1 MRVFVSHCLGL
12 LVKSRQERSYY
23 NGVIPRPYT
32 YDGDEGDDHE
42 DDVQAEQQTVDDYPD
57 HLPVLWLFA
66 YLEVTVHLVADG
78 PEVSAQIPQFFQ
90 DRLSRRFLWGQVTG
104 DALKSF
110 GGNDA
115 GSCGWFCRQKWKKA
129 NEPVKTSNLMD

>member
-1 MRVFVSHCLGL
+1 MRVL
-12 LVKSRQERSYY
+12 LVNSRQERSYY
-23 NGVIPRPYT
+23 NRVIKRPYT
-32 YDGDEGDDHE
+32 YDGDEGDAHE

-66 YLEVTVHLVADG
+66 DSEVTVHLAADG

-90 DRLSRRFLWGQVTG
+90 DRLLWRFLWRSVTG

-110 GGNDA
+110 GRNDA
-115 GSCGWFCRQKWKKA
+115 GSRGSFCRQKWKKA
-129 NEPVKTSNLMD
+129 NEPVKTLNLMWVVD